1 MERAEAWATF
11 VLVIVGAL
19 VLLTFMGVL
28 VGAWLD
34 HTFAG
39 LLHTLASPLLVV
51 RAP

>member
-11 VLVIVGAL
+11 ILVIVGAL
-19 VLLTFMGVL
+19 VLLAFMGVL

-39 LLHTLASPLLVV
+39 ILHTLASPLVWF
-51 RAP
+51 R